1 MFVNLSN
8 WILSIVGLAF
18 LNVLVDTVLPSSR
31 MKEMVKLSFSII
43 LIYEIINPILH
54 FDFSLIVNEI
64 KNF

>member
-1 MFVNLSN
+1 VFVNLSN